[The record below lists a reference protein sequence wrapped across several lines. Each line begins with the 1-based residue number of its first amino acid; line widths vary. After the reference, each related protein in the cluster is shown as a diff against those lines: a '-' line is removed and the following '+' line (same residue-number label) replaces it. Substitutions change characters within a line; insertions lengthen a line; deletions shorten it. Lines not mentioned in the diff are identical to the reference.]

1 MSDDPEIRAAEAGE
15 RLEGWRGILTRADA
29 ASTTDETIAELLGS
43 ASVATMAEIESFMRD
58 LVESITSAINNEGCA
73 VSSLRPELRVLHAYR
88 TFDSI
93 RNIEMRNN
101 KYWQSRI
108 DLARLHASS
117 EIASLPERSRN
128 RPQAPLRGSTIALR
142 DISEVATIFGF
153 PHPSQLT
160 ENGLQV
166 TSLKKMAE
174 YRNAYAHAEASPIE
188 IFPNPRR
195 ELRNVLKYI
204 AHIFDLLNVLA
215 KNWKTVLTERLY
227 LTSTALQHIS
237 VIQHDTSQ
245 PIKS

>member
-1 MSDDPEIRAAEAGE
+1 MFVSKSTVYTAFHFICRVFYSFPAVGISLCNVSNFDP
-15 RLEGWRGILTRADA
+15 L
-29 ASTTDETIAELLGS
+29 
-43 ASVATMAEIESFMRD
+43 
-58 LVESITSAINNEGCA
+58 
-73 VSSLRPELRVLHAYR
+73 
-88 TFDSI
+88 
-93 RNIEMRNN
+93 
-101 KYWQSRI
+101 
-108 DLARLHASS
+108 
-117 EIASLPERSRN
+117 
-128 RPQAPLRGSTIALR
+128 LRGSTIALR

-166 TSLKKMAE
+166 TSLKKMVE